1 MWGWD
6 DSTNIMLWKYT
17 GDIFCPLFKPLQTL
31 RPVFGY
37 VLMSWHINLLY
48 AVFCKRTHSQMH
60 LKRLS
65 FHDAMMVC
73 VGSWDKFVL
82 IIWQGHLCTLNCLA
96 LTKLT
101 KNGLYVPSLSCLA
114 SSLQKKNPAPVAL
127 IWRCRIHFTPLTLI
141 SNSSG
146 GVKHQC
152 YCSLLANI

>member
-1 MWGWD
+1 
-6 DSTNIMLWKYT
+6 
-17 GDIFCPLFKPLQTL
+17 
-31 RPVFGY
+31 
-37 VLMSWHINLLY
+37 
-48 AVFCKRTHSQMH
+48 MH

-114 SSLQKKNPAPVAL
+114 SSLQKKIQHL
-127 IWRCRIHFTPLTLI
+127 LLL
-141 SNSSG
+141 SG
-146 GVKHQC
+146 DAGFI
-152 YCSLLANI
+152 LPR